1 MANLPTA
8 TKRAAITKPDKD
20 DGNYHIAQV
29 DYMGKVC
36 DVEIITPYGL
46 YSNTPKDGVAII
58 WNVQG
63 QEENRVGISNT
74 PKTRF
79 KDLKPGEVVVGSPQT
94 LSNAKFFTDGKIVVT
109 GKGNSI
115 VTIDASGNVTIT
127 TDGTMTAHSVGAMTL
142 QSDGQLNLTATG
154 NIVAQAA
161 NIYLNGS
168 SVGVARLG
176 DSVAAGVITSASST
190 VKTG

>member
-20 DGNYHIAQV
+20 DGNYHVAQV

-94 LSNAKFFTDGKIVVT
+94 LSNAKFFTDGKIVIT

-115 VTIDASGNVTIT
+115 VTIDASGNVSIT
-127 TDGTMTAHSVGAMTL
+127 TDGTLTANSQGNMIL
-142 QSDGQLNLTATG
+142 QTDGNMNLTATG
-154 NIVAQAA
+154 NVIVAGATIQ
-161 NIYLNGS
+161 LNGNTLPLS
-168 SVGVARLG
+168 S
-176 DSVAAGVITSASST
+176 DTT
-190 VKTG
+190 VKTN